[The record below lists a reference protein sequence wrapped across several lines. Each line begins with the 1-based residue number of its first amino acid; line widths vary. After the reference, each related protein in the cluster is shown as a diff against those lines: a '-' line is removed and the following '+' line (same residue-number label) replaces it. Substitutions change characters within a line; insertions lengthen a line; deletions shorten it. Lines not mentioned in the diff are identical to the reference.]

1 MQAAIQMAVG
11 VLLLF
16 AAVALLIVIVHSVFP
31 RHRDI
36 TVGNTPTTSTFR
48 EPRGRRYPRQL
59 KEHRTKFSRD
69 PDDGGEG
76 DPNGRIALLAAGVG
90 AVLTTLLVRLWS
102 MQVISSETYTAA
114 AESNSTTT
122 YSTRAPRGRILDR
135 NGNVLVDNRATLA
148 VMAGSDVSSDPNTM
162 RRLSVVLGMP
172 YAAVRKCCQ
181 STSGGAQADR
191 LVALD
196 VSERIVGFISE
207 HPGAFPNVSIE
218 ARSVRT
224 YPYGSLAAHLLGY
237 TGTISETELAAVTD
251 DSPIEYSSGDIVGK
265 TGVEYAF
272 ESVLQGAAGTKTVEV
287 DAEGSVVSLIDEV
300 DPQIGNDVRLSID
313 LKVQQAAEKA
323 LTDSLTISHETDY
336 PDAAAGALVCLDVT
350 TGAVVAMASYPTY
363 DPSDFIGGIS
373 TELWDSLTADDSGYP
388 LTNRAIAGLYPAGST
403 FKSFTGQAG
412 LKYGFCSSTSTVDCT
427 GTWTGFGT
435 AWPQKCWLTTGHG
448 VIGFVKGVI
457 VSCDVVFYEIAKQFY
472 DATSTI
478 GDTALQ
484 DYLRTWGFG
493 STTGLDISGEASG
506 RVPDPAWKAV
516 FDADSPEYATWQAGD
531 YSNLIIGQG
540 DLLVTPLQLAAA
552 YMGIANGSTIYQP
565 HVLKEVLSED
575 GSTLIEQ
582 QPVVGCTP
590 DIDAGEL
597 GLVKE
602 GLEGVVSEGEVKSL
616 FSDFGVVTAGKTGTA
631 ESSSKDPY
639 GWYVGYGPV
648 SSPQYV
654 CIAIIEQG
662 GYGATCAAPAVRATL
677 AAAFGITDD
686 FGTAYVASD
695 SR

>member
-1 MQAAIQMAVG
+1 MKAALQMAVG

-16 AAVALLIVIVHSVFP
+16 AAITFIIVVVYTILS
-31 RHRDI
+31 RRRDI
-36 TVGNTPTTSTFR
+36 TVGSTPTSSTFR
-48 EPRGRRYPRQL
+48 EPRTRRSSRQL
-59 KEHRTKFSRD
+59 KEHRTRFSKD
-69 PDDGGEG
+69 PDDEGEG
-76 DPNGRIALLAAGVG
+76 DIQSRIPLLAAGIAGVF
-90 AVLTTLLVRLWS
+90 TTLLVRLWS
-102 MQVISSETYTAA
+102 MQVVSSDTYTQA

-122 YSTRAPRGRILDR
+122 YSTIAPRGRILDR
-135 NGNVLVDNRATLA
+135 NGNVLVGNRATLA
-148 VMAGSDVSSDPNTM
+148 VMAGADVSDDPNTM

-172 YAAVRKCCQ
+172 YAAVRKRCQ

-191 LVALD
+191 VVSLD

-207 HPGAFPNVSIE
+207 HSGAFPNVSIE

-237 TGTISETELAAVTD
+237 TGTISETELAAVTS
-251 DSPIEYSSGDIVGK
+251 DSPIAYSSGDTVGK
-265 TGVEYAF
+265 TGVELTF
-272 ESVLQGAAGTKTVEV
+272 ESVLQGAAGSKTVEV
-287 DAEGSVVSLIDEV
+287 NAEGNVVSLIDEV
-300 DPQIGNDVRLSID
+300 DSQIGNDVRLSID
-313 LKVQQAAEKA
+313 LTVQQAAEKA
-323 LTDSLTISHETDY
+323 LVDSLTISHETDY
-336 PDAAAGALVCLDVT
+336 PDAAAAAIVCLDAT

-373 TELWDSLTADDSGYP
+373 TELWDSLSADGSNYP

-403 FKSFTGQAG
+403 FKAFTGQAG

-427 GTWTGFGT
+427 GTWTGFGA

-448 VIGFVKGVI
+448 IIGFVKGII
-457 VSCDVVFYEIAKQFY
+457 VSCDVVFYEIAKHFY

-493 STTGLDISGEASG
+493 SVTGFDVSGEASG
-506 RVPDPAWKAV
+506 RVPDPAWKAA

-540 DLLVTPLQLAAA
+540 DLLVTPLQLTAA
-552 YMGIANGSTIYQP
+552 YMGIANGGTIYQP
-565 HVLKEVLSED
+565 HVLKDVLGQD

-582 QPVVGCTP
+582 QPVVERTP
-590 DIDAGEL
+590 DIDASEL
-597 GLVKE
+597 ELVKE
-602 GLEGVVSEGEVKSL
+602 GLAGVVSQGEVKSL
-616 FSDFGVVTAGKTGTA
+616 FSDFGIVTAGKTGTA
-631 ESSSKDPY
+631 ESSNKDPY

-648 SSPQYV
+648 SSPKYV
-654 CIAIIEQG
+654 CVAIIEQG
-662 GYGATCAAPAVRATL
+662 GYGATCAAPAVRETL
-677 AAAFGITDD
+677 AAAFGISTD
-686 FGTAYVASD
+686 FSTTYVASD